1 MEYLW
6 ILAAIIAA
14 ALQTIRS
21 AYQKK
26 MIPQLGEF
34 GATYIRFFYALPF
47 TLLIF
52 LFWFYFL
59 KNEIPDLS
67 LKAMLFCLFGAFCQV
82 AFTLSLMIVFSFR
95 NFAAGIAFSKT
106 EVLIAAIVEIFL
118 LNMYFLPVVNFGIF
132 LGVFAVVFLSVAK
145 QTTNILDVLKKIYK
159 SLFTFGTFLGLLTG
173 MILAGST
180 LGYRMAIIS
189 VNSPI
194 LDATIFLSAIA
205 IVTQTI
211 VVGIWLFLYKK
222 EQLRAVIKYWKPSL
236 PAGISG
242 SGATAGWFIAFALA
256 SVAEVRAVGQVE
268 LIFSILV
275 SIFVFKEK
283 INKTELF
290 GMMLLAI
297 SILIVII
304 ARI

>member
-1 MEYLW
+1 MEYIW
-6 ILAAIIAA
+6 ILAAAIAA

-59 KNEIPDLS
+59 NNQIPSLS
-67 LKAMLFCLFGAFCQV
+67 SKSLFFCLLGAFCQV

-106 EVLIAAIVEIFL
+106 EVLIAAIVEIFV
-118 LNMYFLPVVNFGIF
+118 LNIYFSAEVNFGIF
-132 LGVFAVVFLSVAK
+132 LGVFAVIFLSIAK
-145 QTTNILDVLKKIYK
+145 QTTSISDAFKKIYT
-159 SLFTFGTFLGLLTG
+159 SFFTFGTFLGLLTG

-180 LGYRMAIIS
+180 LAYRMAIIS
-189 VNSPI
+189 VDSPI
-194 LDATIFLSAIA
+194 LDATIYLSSIA
-205 IVTQTI
+205 IITQTI
-211 VVGIWLFLYKK
+211 IVGIWLFFNKK
-222 EQLRAVIKYWKPSL
+222 DQLISVFKYWKPSL

-275 SIFVFKEK
+275 SIFIFKEK
-283 INKTELF
+283 VNKTELL
-290 GMMLLAI
+290 GIVLLAA
-297 SILIVII
+297 SILIVIF

>member
-1 MEYLW
+1 MEHLW
-6 ILAAIIAA
+6 ILVAVIAA
-14 ALQTIRS
+14 SLQTIRS

-34 GATYIRFFYALPF
+34 GATYIRFIYALPF

-52 LFWFYFL
+52 IFWFYFL
-59 KNEIPDLS
+59 NNAIPELS
-67 LKAMLFCLFGAFCQV
+67 HKSIIFCLIGAFCQV

-106 EVLIAAIVEIFL
+106 EVLFAALVEMFI
-118 LNMYFLPVVNFGIF
+118 LNIYF
-132 LGVFAVVFLSVAK
+132 LGVFAVVFLSIAK
-145 QTTNILDVLKKIYK
+145 QNSNISDVFKKIYT
-159 SLFTFGTFLGLLTG
+159 SLFSIGTLLGVITG

-180 LGYRMAIIS
+180 IGYRLAIIS
-189 VNSPI
+189 IDSPI
-194 LDATIFLSAIA
+194 LDATIYLSAIA
-205 IVTQTI
+205 IVAQTFF
-211 VVGIWLFLYKK
+211 VGLWLILYKK
-222 EQLRAVIKYWKPSL
+222 EQLYAVIKFWRPSL

-256 SVAEVRAVGQVE
+256 SVAEVRAVGQIE

-275 SIFVFKEK
+275 SILIFREK
-283 INKTELF
+283 INKTEVI
-290 GMMLLAI
+290 GIMLLAT
-297 SILIVII
+297 SILIVIF

>member
-1 MEYLW
+1 MEHLW
-6 ILAAIIAA
+6 ILAAVIAA
-14 ALQTIRS
+14 SLQTIRS

-34 GATYIRFFYALPF
+34 GATYIRFIYALPF

-52 LFWFYFL
+52 IFWFYFL
-59 KNEIPDLS
+59 NNAIPELS
-67 LKAMLFCLFGAFCQV
+67 HKSIIFCLIGAFCQV

-106 EVLIAAIVEIFL
+106 EVLFAALVEMFI
-118 LNMYFLPVVNFGIF
+118 LNIYFLPVVNFGIF
-132 LGVFAVVFLSVAK
+132 LGVFAVVFLSIAK
-145 QTTNILDVLKKIYK
+145 QNSSISDVFKKIYT
-159 SLFTFGTFLGLLTG
+159 SLFSIGTLLGVITG

-180 LGYRMAIIS
+180 IGYRLAIIS
-189 VNSPI
+189 IDSPI
-194 LDATIFLSAIA
+194 LDATIYLSAIA
-205 IVTQTI
+205 IVAQTFF
-211 VVGIWLFLYKK
+211 VGLWLILYKK
-222 EQLRAVIKYWKPSL
+222 EQLYAVIKFWRPSL

-256 SVAEVRAVGQVE
+256 SVAEVRAVGQIE

-275 SIFVFKEK
+275 SILIFREK
-283 INKTELF
+283 INKTEVI
-290 GMMLLAI
+290 GIMLLAT
-297 SILIVII
+297 SILIVIF